1 MKTTLLA
8 AALALAAGTAFAD
21 PIEGLWQTQPDD
33 GAFAHVKIA
42 PCGENYCG
50 TIVRTFKTEGEYASP
65 NLGKAIVIDMTP
77 KGGGAYQGQ
86 VWRPSNGKTYL
97 GKIALNGDA
106 MKLAGCVAGGLF
118 CAKQSWTR
126 IK

>member
-42 PCGENYCG
+42 RCGPNYCG
-50 TIVRTFKTEGEYASP
+50 TIVKSFNDKGEYKSP
-65 NLGKAIVIDMTP
+65 NEGKLIVIDMAS
-77 KGGGAYQGQ
+77 KGEGAYQGQ